1 MSPNLGLTSLNS
13 DTDQTQ
19 QNIENINT
27 MLLDYL
33 DRMKKRSILS
43 EDYDRI
49 SVLTL
54 KLDVWSWKLLRRGPR
69 GHFYPLPEF
78 RRQNMLQMRRARKC

>member
-33 DRMKKRSILS
+33 DRMKKRPILS
-43 EDYDRI
+43 EDYDKI
-49 SVLTL
+49 SVLT
-54 KLDVWSWKLLRRGPR
+54 
-69 GHFYPLPEF
+69 
-78 RRQNMLQMRRARKC
+78 